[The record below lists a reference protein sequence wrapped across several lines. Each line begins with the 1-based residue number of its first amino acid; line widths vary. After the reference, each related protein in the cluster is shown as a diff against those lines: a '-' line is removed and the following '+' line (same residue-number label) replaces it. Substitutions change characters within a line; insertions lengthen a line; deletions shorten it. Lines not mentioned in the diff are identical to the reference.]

1 MREHGATPRALIA
14 CLAAVFVAVGTT
26 IASIGPAL
34 PEFARAAGLEI
45 SAIGILFSA
54 LFAGMLA
61 SQVTAGVVLER
72 IGTRAMI
79 LAAMALFAIGSFGVA
94 ASARLALLLPSSA
107 VLGAGYGL
115 TTVTINLVASR
126 LMRHRPAFVLNL
138 INVLYGLGA
147 VCGPLLASSLLR
159 SGGQARWVPAVGG
172 AALLVLLPW
181 AWRVLPVD
189 QPVGQPS
196 RISPKDVLSAP
207 LLLIGLLV
215 FLYGG
220 VEAGFGGWA
229 TTYVERTLG
238 LPPDRAA
245 LVTSAYW
252 FAYVSGRV
260 ASTALALRMGPGG
273 VLHLSLAALTAS
285 GALLLAGVGHVVM
298 TNVAIV
304 ALGAA
309 TGPVWPSMF
318 GVVAGRFTDRAAV
331 AVSTVASLG
340 SVGAIILPW
349 VMGLTLPLAG
359 GRILAATPIVLALG
373 MWASYRASERR

>member
-1 MREHGATPRALIA
+1 VRDHDPSPRVLIA
-14 CLAAVFVAVGTT
+14 CLASVFVAVGTT

-34 PEFARAAGLEI
+34 PEFARAAGLEV

-79 LAAMALFAIGSFGVA
+79 LAALALFAVGSFGVA
-94 ASARLALLLPSSA
+94 VSARLALLLPSSA

-126 LMRHRPAFVLNL
+126 LLPHRPAFVLNL
-138 INVLYGLGA
+138 INVLYGFGA
-147 VCGPLLASSLLR
+147 VCGPLIASALLR
-159 SGGQARWVPAVGG
+159 AGGEARWVPAVGG
-172 AALLVLLPW
+172 AALLLILPW
-181 AWRVLPVD
+181 AWQVLPID
-189 QPVGQPS
+189 AGSNTRSGGATKQ
-196 RISPKDVLSAP
+196 VLSPP

-229 TTYVERTLG
+229 ATYVERTLG
-238 LPPDRAA
+238 LPPDQAA

-260 ASTALALRMGPGG
+260 ASTALALKMGPGR
-273 VLHLSLAALTAS
+273 VLHLALAALTAS
-285 GALLLAGVGHVVM
+285 GALLLLGVGQPVV
-298 TNVAIV
+298 TTVAIV

-309 TGPVWPSMF
+309 TGPIWPSMF
-318 GVVAGRFTDRAAV
+318 GVVAGRFADRAAV

-349 VMGLTLPLAG
+349 AMGLTLPIAG
-359 GRILAATPIVLALG
+359 GRILAATPVVLALG
-373 MWASYRASERR
+373 MWASFRASERR